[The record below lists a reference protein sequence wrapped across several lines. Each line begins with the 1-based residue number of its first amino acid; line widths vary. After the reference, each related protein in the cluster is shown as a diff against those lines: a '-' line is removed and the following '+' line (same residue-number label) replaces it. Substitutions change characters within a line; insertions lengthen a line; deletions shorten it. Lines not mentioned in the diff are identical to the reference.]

1 MTSHSLSPTPP
12 PASRLSPLLNRDLL
26 AELLADKRSPNTRHA
41 YQKDLRDFFRSVAN
55 SDPTPELVA
64 QFLSLER
71 FDAVALVLHYK
82 AQLLERGLKEATI
95 NRRLS
100 ALKALVNYARRVGKC
115 AYTLEDLKGEKVQK
129 YRDTTGIS
137 RQLYRQVLSQPDRS
151 TLKGKRDY
159 ALLRLLW
166 DNALRRGEVS
176 SANLGDFDPE
186 ARRLKI
192 RGKGKG
198 TQVEAIALSQVTVA
212 ALLEW
217 LQARR
222 ELAPMAPLFCAL
234 DRAHYGQRLTGSGIA
249 WLVQGY
255 CRVAGLQKPISPH
268 RIRHSSITAAL
279 EATDGNVRK
288 VQKLSRHANLDTL
301 MIYDDN
307 RQKDQLEISDLLA
320 EMV

>member
-1 MTSHSLSPTPP
+1 MSTIVPTLPHPP
-12 PASRLSPLLNRDLL
+12 LTPSERDII

-41 YQKDLRDFFRSVAN
+41 YQKDLRDFFRTIAGSE
-55 SDPTPELVA
+55 PTPELVA
-64 QFLSLER
+64 HFLSLER
-71 FDAVALVLHYK
+71 FDAVALVLRYK
-82 AQLLERGLKEATI
+82 AKMMERGLKEATI

-100 ALKALVNYARRVGKC
+100 AIKSLVNYARKIGKC
-115 AYTLEDLKGEKVQK
+115 DYTLSEIQGEKVQK
-129 YRDTTGIS
+129 YRDTSGIS
-137 RQLYRQVLSQPDRS
+137 RQVYRSVLALPERS

-159 ALLRLLW
+159 ALLRILW
-166 DNALRRGEVS
+166 DNALRRGEVER
-176 SANLGDFDPE
+176 ADIKDFHPNT
-186 ARRLKI
+186 RTLKI

-198 TQVEAIALSQVTVA
+198 TQVGAIDLSRATVE

-222 ELAPMAPLFCAL
+222 EVNPDAPLFCSL
-234 DRAHYGQRLTGSGIA
+234 DSVKKGHRLTGSGIA

-255 CRVAGLQKPISPH
+255 CRSAGIAKQMSPH

-279 EATDGNVRK
+279 DATDGNVRK
-288 VQKLSRHANLDTL
+288 VQKLSRHTNLDTL

-320 EMV
+320 DMV